1 MQSVEGRHVEWQQA
15 EAVWEAAPN
24 VIATW
29 AFGSAQGGH
38 IRKGGDL
45 DIGILF
51 KAAPSLDEL
60 AELRSDLQQALQFDE
75 IDLVVLNRANPMLRF
90 EALSGRLLFCRD
102 LVSRVDFASLTAREY
117 EDEIAQLRLAL
128 SYH

>member
-29 AFGSAQGGH
+29 AFGSAQGGR

-75 IDLVVLNRANPMLRF
+75 IDLVVLNQANPLLRF

-102 LVSRVDFASLTAREY
+102 LVSRADFASLTAREY